1 MLKMREK
8 RKTKE
13 EAAAEKE
20 EANNNGLENVEMSWE
35 SYEMLQVVVAGSA
48 WVVVVVVAVC

>member
-48 WVVVVVVAVC
+48 LVVVVVAVC